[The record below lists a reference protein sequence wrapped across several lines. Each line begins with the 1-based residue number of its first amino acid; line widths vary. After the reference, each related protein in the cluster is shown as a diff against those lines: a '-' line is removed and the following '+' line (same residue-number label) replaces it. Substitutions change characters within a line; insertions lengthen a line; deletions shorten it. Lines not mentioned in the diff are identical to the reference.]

1 MRELR
6 SVLVLV
12 SPLLAGLIRYIVES
26 RIKQPHARLSIIAEI
41 DDLEHSP
48 PELGGMHPDL
58 VILGPSSNAEQRAA
72 AWAGAEA
79 RVLMLSED
87 LSRVSGPDPND
98 VDPLTL
104 DTLTR
109 RLSDIL
115 QET

>member
-6 SVLVLV
+6 TVLVMV

-26 RIKQPHARLSIIAEI
+26 RIKQPHARLSIIADI
-41 DDLEHSP
+41 DDLEHWP
-48 PELGGMHPDL
+48 PELGDMHPDL
-58 VILGPSSNAEQRAA
+58 VILGPSSKAEQRAA
-72 AWAGAEA
+72 AWAGADA
-79 RVLMLSED
+79 RVLMLSEN
-87 LSRVSGPDPND
+87 LSRVSGPGPND

-104 DTLTR
+104 DTLTQ